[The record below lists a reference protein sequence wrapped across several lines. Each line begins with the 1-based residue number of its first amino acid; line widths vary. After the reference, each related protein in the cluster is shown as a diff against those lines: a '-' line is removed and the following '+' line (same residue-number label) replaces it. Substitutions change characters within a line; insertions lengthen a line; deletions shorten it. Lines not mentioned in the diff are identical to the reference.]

1 MVAKSISDSE
11 RDFFPTSD
19 KMKQKI
25 IGCETNMINSKEL
38 KKKNKD
44 KVEQMKADI
53 YYNSWGM

>member
-1 MVAKSISDSE
+1 
-11 RDFFPTSD
+11 
-19 KMKQKI
+19 
-25 IGCETNMINSKEL
+25 MINTKEL

>member
-1 MVAKSISDSE
+1 
-11 RDFFPTSD
+11 
-19 KMKQKI
+19 
-25 IGCETNMINSKEL
+25 MINTEEL